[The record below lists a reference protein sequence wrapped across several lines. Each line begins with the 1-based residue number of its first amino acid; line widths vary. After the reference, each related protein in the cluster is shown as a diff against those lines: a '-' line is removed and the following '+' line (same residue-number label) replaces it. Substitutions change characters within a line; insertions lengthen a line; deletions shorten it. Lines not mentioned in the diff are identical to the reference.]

1 VTARPDAPAAIVAA
15 KEVTGDRADEGK
27 RQTHHQADRV
37 DNHKS
42 SLSCCGRE

>member
-1 VTARPDAPAAIVAA
+1 MSA